1 MRTGLGAI
9 IGALLVAAV
18 LASLA
23 LFTVDQREHAIV
35 FQLGEIKE
43 VIAEPGLRTKWPL
56 IQNVRYFDKRILTID
71 DPDTERFVTS
81 EKKNLLVDA
90 FVNRLRVQTLLAIR
104 ELHTQPTLMDKQVQ
118 VERYVGRARYVVY
131 PWLVP
136 ELTFEYFNT
145 ELDRDMTYQL
155 QGTVDVLVRANLKV
169 WADVIGRRV
178 KVSGECHARAGAGQ
192 WEGP

>member
-1 MRTGLGAI
+1 MY
-9 IGALLVAAV
+9 V
-18 LASLA
+18 
-23 LFTVDQREHAIV
+23 
-35 FQLGEIKE
+35 
-43 VIAEPGLRTKWPL
+43 
-56 IQNVRYFDKRILTID
+56 
-71 DPDTERFVTS
+71 
-81 EKKNLLVDA
+81 
-90 FVNRLRVQTLLAIR
+90 LAIR

-169 WADVIGRRV
+169 WADVIGRRDV
-178 KVSGECHARAGAGQ
+178 RAPLAFHSTRLVLEVGF
-192 WEGP
+192 